1 MILAVDLFRDIFTEV
16 ESRVFY
22 ISLIVVVAMPKIK
35 VELVVLDFPVA
46 IA

>member
-1 MILAVDLFRDIFTEV
+1 MIVAVDLCRDIFTEV
-16 ESRVFY
+16 ESRVSS
-22 ISLIVVVAMPKIK
+22 ISLIVVVAMSKVK